1 MNTMEFRL
9 SSEYQPGG
17 DQPKAI
23 EALVRD
29 LEAGL
34 PHQTLLG
41 VTGSGK
47 TFTLAN
53 VIARVNRPT
62 LVISHNKT
70 LAAQLYSEF
79 KTFFPENAVEYF
91 VSYYDY
97 YQPEA
102 YIPQRDLY
110 IEKDCSIND
119 DIDRMRHS
127 ATRSLLERRDV
138 TIVASVSCIY
148 GLGSPEAYYGMVVT
162 LEVGDSLER
171 SWLTRKLA
179 DIHYTRNDY
188 DFHRGTFRVRGDVV
202 EVFPSHTQEEA
213 LRIELWGNEI
223 EALYLFDPLI
233 GDILEE
239 PQRFTIYPA
248 THYVTWEE
256 MRKRAIASI
265 RAELEERVKKLRSQD
280 KEVEAQR
287 LWQRTT
293 FDLEMIQEIGY
304 CKGIENYSRHLTGR
318 KPGEPPPTLIDYL
331 PKDALIIIDES
342 HVTIPQLKGMVE
354 GDRSRKKS
362 LIEYGFRLPSAH
374 DNRPLT
380 FEEFKARVNHVIYVS
395 ATPGDYEFE
404 KSGPYVVEQII
415 RPTGLMDPRIEVH
428 PARHQVDHLYG
439 NIRKRV
445 EAGERVLVTTLTK
458 RMAED
463 LCDHYQQMGLKVCYL
478 HSEIDTIER
487 TRIIRDVRLGKYDV
501 LIGVNLLREGLDIP
515 EVSLVAILDADREGF
530 LRSQRSL
537 IQTAGRAARNVN
549 GTVIFYADT
558 ITQSMDKA
566 LRETERRRKLQEE
579 YNLQHGITPTTIKK
593 SIHQILTSVYEADY
607 HTVPLVE
614 EEKLPYKN
622 PRELEQE
629 IARLEKQM
637 KSAADAL
644 EFEKAALIRDEIK
657 ELKKALEEVMTG

>member
-127 ATRSLLERRDV
+127 TTRSLLERRDV

-223 EALYLFDPLI
+223 EALYLFDPLT

-265 RAELEERVKKLRSQD
+265 KAELEERVKKLRSQD

-463 LCDHYQQMGLKVCYL
+463 LCDHYQQMGLNVCYL

-487 TRIIRDVRLGKYDV
+487 TRIIRDLRLGKYDV

-530 LRSQRSL
+530 LRSERSL

-566 LRETERRRKLQEE
+566 LRETERRRRLQEE
-579 YNLQHGITPTTIKK
+579 YNRQHGITPTTIKK
-593 SIHQILTSVYEADY
+593 SIHQIHL
-607 HTVPLVE
+607 
-614 EEKLPYKN
+614 
-622 PRELEQE
+622 
-629 IARLEKQM
+629 RL
-637 KSAADAL
+637 
-644 EFEKAALIRDEIK
+644 
-657 ELKKALEEVMTG
+657 

>member
-1 MNTMEFRL
+1 
-9 SSEYQPGG
+9 
-17 DQPKAI
+17 
-23 EALVRD
+23 
-29 LEAGL
+29 
-34 PHQTLLG
+34 
-41 VTGSGK
+41 
-47 TFTLAN
+47 
-53 VIARVNRPT
+53 
-62 LVISHNKT
+62 
-70 LAAQLYSEF
+70 
-79 KTFFPENAVEYF
+79 
-91 VSYYDY
+91 
-97 YQPEA
+97 
-102 YIPQRDLY
+102 
-110 IEKDCSIND
+110 
-119 DIDRMRHS
+119 
-127 ATRSLLERRDV
+127 
-138 TIVASVSCIY
+138 
-148 GLGSPEAYYGMVVT
+148 
-162 LEVGDSLER
+162 
-171 SWLTRKLA
+171 
-179 DIHYTRNDY
+179 
-188 DFHRGTFRVRGDVV
+188 
-202 EVFPSHTQEEA
+202 
-213 LRIELWGNEI
+213 
-223 EALYLFDPLI
+223 LYLFDPLT
-233 GDILEE
+233 GEILEE
-239 PQRFTIYPA
+239 PERFTIYPA

-265 RAELEERVKKLRSQD
+265 KAELEARVKELKAQG

-342 HVTIPQLKGMVE
+342 HVTIPQLRGMVE

-362 LIEYGFRLPSAH
+362 LIEYGFRLPSAY

-380 FEEFKARVNHVIYVS
+380 FKEFEARVNQVIYVS
-395 ATPGDYEFE
+395 ATPGDYELE

-415 RPTGLMDPRIEVH
+415 RPTGLMDPKIEVH

-439 NIRKRV
+439 EIRKRV
-445 EAGERVLVTTLTK
+445 ERSERVLVTTLTK

-487 TRIIRDVRLGKYDV
+487 TRIIRDLRLGKYDV
-501 LIGVNLLREGLDIP
+501 LIGVNLLREGLDMP

-530 LRSQRSL
+530 LRSERSL

-558 ITQSMDKA
+558 ITESMEKA
-566 LRETERRRKLQEE
+566 IKETERRRRLQEE
-579 YNLQHGITPTTIKK
+579 YNRQHGITPTTIKK

-607 HTVPLVE
+607 YTVPLVE
-614 EEKLPYKN
+614 EEKLPYKS

-629 IARLEKQM
+629 IARLEKEM

-657 ELKKALEEVMTG
+657 ELKKALEEVMAG

>member
-1 MNTMEFRL
+1 MEFRL
-9 SSEYQPGG
+9 VSEYQPAG
-17 DQPKAI
+17 DQPQAI
-23 EALVRD
+23 EALVRN
-29 LEAGL
+29 LQAGIR
-34 PHQTLLG
+34 HQTLLG

-138 TIVASVSCIY
+138 IIVASVSCIY
-148 GLGSPEAYYGMVVT
+148 GLGSPEAYYGMVIT
-162 LEVGDSLER
+162 LEVGDALDR
-171 SWLTRKLA
+171 SWLTRKLV

-188 DFHRGTFRVRGDVV
+188 DFYRGTFRVRGDVV
-202 EVFPSHTQEEA
+202 EVFPSHTEEEA
-213 LRIELWGNEI
+213 LRIELWGDEI
-223 EALYLFDPLI
+223 EALYLFDPLT
-233 GDILEE
+233 GEILEE
-239 PQRFTIYPA
+239 PERFTIYPA

-265 RAELEERVKKLRSQD
+265 KAELEARVKELKAQG

-331 PKDALIIIDES
+331 PKDALIIIDEP
-342 HVTIPQLKGMVE
+342 HVTIPRLRGMVE

-362 LIEYGFRLPSAH
+362 LIEYGFRLPSAY
-374 DNRPLT
+374 DN
-380 FEEFKARVNHVIYVS
+380 
-395 ATPGDYEFE
+395 
-404 KSGPYVVEQII
+404 
-415 RPTGLMDPRIEVH
+415 
-428 PARHQVDHLYG
+428 
-439 NIRKRV
+439 
-445 EAGERVLVTTLTK
+445 
-458 RMAED
+458 
-463 LCDHYQQMGLKVCYL
+463 
-478 HSEIDTIER
+478 
-487 TRIIRDVRLGKYDV
+487 
-501 LIGVNLLREGLDIP
+501 
-515 EVSLVAILDADREGF
+515 
-530 LRSQRSL
+530 
-537 IQTAGRAARNVN
+537 
-549 GTVIFYADT
+549 
-558 ITQSMDKA
+558 
-566 LRETERRRKLQEE
+566 
-579 YNLQHGITPTTIKK
+579 
-593 SIHQILTSVYEADY
+593 
-607 HTVPLVE
+607 
-614 EEKLPYKN
+614 
-622 PRELEQE
+622 
-629 IARLEKQM
+629 
-637 KSAADAL
+637 
-644 EFEKAALIRDEIK
+644 
-657 ELKKALEEVMTG
+657 